1 MGRWDKRLIDQESD
15 VQSIIFSHNFLQN
28 SLQKLLQFI
37 FLLFYDFTKIKIK
50 SFECL
55 KSIRNYEKNNDWN
68 IRRLV
73 DKSFVQATQHCR
85 ILGSMSNF
93 CLKIIKFI
101 IKIKKGFMC

>member
-55 KSIRNYEKNNDWN
+55 KSIRNYEKNNNAWN

-73 DKSFVQATQHCR
+73 DESFVPMTQR
-85 ILGSMSNF
+85 PSISY
-93 CLKIIKFI
+93 
-101 IKIKKGFMC
+101 